1 MKKIIFLVSAFFIL
15 FSCYHEARDN
25 TPVPSPLFSSGQMV
39 DILTDVQLAEAVI
52 ARNQIERK
60 YLKNG
65 YNDSVYRVIFEHYNI
80 TAEQLKDNI
89 NYYNSD
95 PREME
100 KIYDKVLS
108 NLGRLK
114 SELEMATKKE
124 KIKKDKGPGK

>member
-1 MKKIIFLVSAFFIL
+1 MKKIIFLVPAFFIL

-25 TPVPSPLFSSGQMV
+25 TPVPHPLFSSGQMV

-52 ARNQIERK
+52 ARNRIERK
-60 YLKNG
+60 YLKKG

-100 KIYDKVLS
+100 TIYDKVLS

-114 SELEMATKKE
+114 SELEMETKKE
-124 KIKKDKGPGK
+124 EIKKNKVPGK